1 MKQLFFV
8 GLMAIA
14 FAGCSG
20 DNAYDN
26 GGGNP
31 IEGDQFMAVKLV
43 MSGDAASTRAFGS
56 AGFEAGTA
64 DEVGVTDAL
73 FLFFDGET
81 QVADPYKTSELNP
94 WTSGTD
100 QSVDKVSAPVI
111 VLSNAIKNPTS
122 IVVILNPTTEISS
135 TVTRNTTLTQ
145 LKDIKHD
152 YSQNTYTVANKF
164 VMSNSVYNK
173 GGQNVIGAPCT
184 ADNIQKTQELAKQ
197 NPVKIAVEKVVAKVS
212 VKQSDD
218 MAIKTNTVDS
228 NDEVT
233 VDGETKKVTAEITGW
248 WLDNTNSTSYLI
260 KKLETSYDAP
270 IGSDTW
276 WNDEVNRRSY
286 WATPAEGTLYHHAYN
301 TAKPLTE
308 NRYCLE
314 NTRQATP
321 TQIVVAATLKVDNAP
336 VDLVKYLSVLYTKS
350 GFEDELT
357 KQLSNK
363 YYTQTSAGTTTYTAL
378 TKDNLDFTYNA
389 AAGKAYEAEI
399 KVALKSGVSVFT
411 TADGVSYTS
420 ADATEDLNKLKR
432 TVQYWKGGKTY
443 YYLPIVHNEDI
454 TVTATSPAANHKLYG
469 VIRNHLYKLT
479 IKSINGLGTPVP
491 NPEDPNTPINPEKPE
506 DDNSYI
512 AAQIEILKYKVVTQD
527 VDLGL

>member
-8 GLMAIA
+8 GLMTIA

-43 MSGDAASTRAFGS
+43 MSGDAASTRAFGD
-56 AGFEAGTA
+56 AGFEAGTE
-64 DEVGVTDAL
+64 DEVGVTKAT

-81 QVADPYKTSELNP
+81 QVADPYETTDLNP
-94 WTSGTD
+94 WTEGTTS
-100 QSVDKVSAPVI
+100 SVDKVSAPVI

-122 IVVILNPTTEISS
+122 IVAILNPSEDI
-135 TVTRNTTLTQ
+135 TVTRSTTLTE
-145 LKDIKHD
+145 LKNINSD
-152 YSQNTYTVANKF
+152 YSKYTTASKF
-164 VMSNSVYNK
+164 VMSNSVYNA
-173 GGQNVIGAPCT
+173 GGKNVIGAPCT
-184 ADNIQKTQELAKQ
+184 DANIKKTQDEAKA
-197 NPVKIAVEKVVAKVS
+197 NPVKIAVEKVVAKVN
-212 VKQSDD
+212 VKQGDG
-218 MAIKTNTVDS
+218 MAIKTNTVDD
-228 NDEVT
+228 NDNVV
-233 VDGETKKVTAEITGW
+233 VDGKTKKVTAEITGW

-260 KKLETSYDAP
+260 KKLETSYTS

-276 WNDEVNRRSY
+276 WNDETNRRSY
-286 WATPAEGTLYHHAYN
+286 WATPADGTLNHHAYN

-314 NTRQATP
+314 NTKQETP
-321 TQIVVAATLKVDNAP
+321 TQIVVAATLKVDNKAE
-336 VDLVKYLSVLYTKS
+336 DLVKFLSVVYTVS
-350 GFEDELT
+350 GFQKELT

-363 YYTQTSAGTTTYTAL
+363 YYTKTDSSYTPL
-378 TKDNLDFTYNA
+378 TEDKLTFTYNVA
-389 AAGKAYEAEI
+389 AAGTKPYEVEVT
-399 KVALKSGVSVFT
+399 VALQSGVSVFT
-411 TADGVSYTS
+411 STNPSDSGSYTQ
-420 ADATEDLNKLKR
+420 ADTATLTTDLANLKCK
-432 TVQYWKGGKTY
+432 VQYWKDGKTY
-443 YYLPIVHNEDI
+443 YYLPIVHNGDI
-454 TVTATSPAANHKLYG
+454 TVTPTTPPAAATHGLYG

-491 NPEDPNTPINPEKPE
+491 NPDTPIIPEKPE

>member
-64 DEVGVTDAL
+64 DEVGVTKAT

-81 QVADPYKTSELNP
+81 QVADPFTTADLDP
-94 WTSGTD
+94 WTPESGNG
-100 QSVDKVSAPVI
+100 SVDRRSVSVI

-122 IVVILNPTTEISS
+122 IVAILNPSTDI

-145 LKDIKHD
+145 LQAIKHD
-152 YSQNTYTVANKF
+152 YSQYTAAKNF

-173 GGQNVIGAPCT
+173 DGKNVIGAPCT

-212 VKQSDD
+212 VTKASD
-218 MAIKTNTVDS
+218 MKVETNPAGHN
-228 NDEVT
+228 NDVN
-233 VDGETKKVTAEITGW
+233 VDGATKKIDAEITGW
-248 WLDNTNSTSYLI
+248 WLDNTNSTSYLV
-260 KKLETSYDAP
+260 KKLETSYQAP
-270 IGSDTW
+270 IGSTNW
-276 WNDEVNRRSY
+276 WNDEANRRSY
-286 WATPAEGTLYHHAYN
+286 WATPAEGTLNHHAYN

-357 KQLSNK
+357 KLLSNK
-363 YYTQTSAGTTTYTAL
+363 YYTQTGSTYTPL
-378 TKDNLDFTYNA
+378 TKDKLTFTYNA
-389 AAGKAYEAEI
+389 AAAGIKPYEAEVT
-399 KVALKSGVSVFT
+399 VALQGTVSVFT
-411 TADGVSYTS
+411 TTDGSNYTA
-420 ADATEDLNKLKR
+420 ADAALTTDLANLKR

-491 NPEDPNTPINPEKPE
+491 NPDEPNTPITPEKPE

-527 VDLGL
+527 IDLGL